1 MTMKKNGITF
11 KIFGITSL
19 LLVVSALIIYLTLYF
34 LLPNFYLNYKK
45 DNLDNQVQ
53 QLIDKL
59 AETSSEDADNL
70 FTNFVYEHN
79 VRMIIENDQ
88 AYAIYPPIE
97 SIMQNETMQDRF
109 RAPGGKHGSGRM
121 FIEREFHGAGVMSST
136 ATFSLK
142 EEKYSYKLTVATP
155 LQPIDEAS
163 KVILMFFPYMLIV
176 IIVIS
181 TIGAF
186 IYSRLIAKPLI
197 RLNKTAKK
205 MAELDFSTKSTI
217 NTNDELGELSE
228 SLNELSEN
236 LKRNI
241 DELQQANLHLKDDI
255 QKERDQEEKRREFI
269 ATISHELKSPITA
282 VSGQLEGMIYEIG
295 NYKNR
300 DKYLRQS
307 HQIMKEMEKLV
318 LEILDL
324 SQLESFQFTPNL
336 QKVNFSALVEKNLE
350 SFYYF
355 RDEENIKFATLIE
368 PDLFIEADEKLITKA
383 VANVISNA
391 VKYCEVAGT
400 VKTTLQQADASHIT
414 LTISNSGSYIEENF
428 LNKIFEPFYR
438 VEKSRNRKTGGSG
451 LGLYIVKKILAMHHA
466 QYEITNSPNGVL
478 FTINFKRE

>member
-1 MTMKKNGITF
+1 MKKNGITF

-45 DNLDNQVQ
+45 ADLDSQVQ
-53 QLIDKL
+53 ELVDKL
-59 AETSSEDADNL
+59 ADTNSEAAEHL
-70 FTNFVYEHN
+70 FSDFVYEHN
-79 VRMIIENDQ
+79 VRMIIENNQ
-88 AYAIYPPIE
+88 GYVIYFPMDSLRQEGMIR
-97 SIMQNETMQDRF
+97 DRF
-109 RAPGGKHGSGRM
+109 NAPGGKYGSANRK
-121 FIEREFHGAGVMSST
+121 FIDRDFHGPEVVSST
-136 ATFSLK
+136 DSFSFK
-142 EEKYSYKLTVATP
+142 NENSSYRLTVATP

-163 KVILMFFPYMLIV
+163 KVILMFFPYMLII

-181 TIGAF
+181 TLGAS

-197 RLNKTAKK
+197 QLNKTAKK
-205 MAELDFSTKSTI
+205 MAELDFSTKSKI
-217 NTNDELGELSE
+217 NTKDELGELSK
-228 SLNELSEN
+228 SLNNLSEN
-236 LKRNI
+236 LKHNI

-282 VSGQLEGMIYEIG
+282 VSGQLEGMIYGIG
-295 NYKNR
+295 NYKDR

-318 LEILDL
+318 FEILDV

-336 QKVNFSALVEKNLE
+336 QKLNLSVLVQKNLE
-350 SFYYF
+350 SFHYF
-355 RDEENIKFATLIE
+355 RNEENINFDTLIE
-368 PDLFIEADEKLITKA
+368 PDLFIEADGKLITKA

-400 VKTTLQQADASHIT
+400 VTTTLQRADATHIS
-414 LTISNSGSYIEENF
+414 LTISNSGSYIEES
-428 LNKIFEPFYR
+428 LLAKIFEPFYR

-451 LGLYIVKKILAMHHA
+451 LGLFIVKKILDMHHV
-466 QYEITNSPNGVL
+466 QYSITNVPNGVK
-478 FTINFKRE
+478 FTINFTKI

>member
-1 MTMKKNGITF
+1 MKKNGITF

-45 DNLDNQVQ
+45 DNLDSQVQ
-53 QLIDKL
+53 QLVDKL

-70 FTNFVYEHN
+70 FTDFVYEYN
-79 VRMIIENDQ
+79 VRMIIENNQ
-88 AYAIYPPIE
+88 AFVIYPPIE
-97 SIMQNETMQDRF
+97 SIMQDETMREGF
-109 RAPGGKHGSGRM
+109 RIPGGKRGSSRM
-121 FIEREFHGAGVMSST
+121 FIEREFQGTSVMSVT
-136 ATFSLK
+136 DTFSFK
-142 EEKYSYKLTVATP
+142 EENNSYKLTVATP
-155 LQPIDEAS
+155 LQPIDEAT

-181 TIGAF
+181 TLGAF

-205 MAELDFSTKSTI
+205 MAELDFSTKSKI

-228 SLNELSEN
+228 SLNDLSEN

-255 QKERDQEEKRREFI
+255 QKDRDQEEKRREFI

-282 VSGQLEGMIYEIG
+282 VSGQLEGMIYGIG
-295 NYKNR
+295 NYKDR

-318 LEILDL
+318 FEILDI

-336 QKVNFSALVEKNLE
+336 QKLNLSALVQKNLE
-350 SFYYF
+350 SFHYF
-355 RDEENIKFATLIE
+355 RNEENIKFDTLIE

-400 VKTTLQQADASHIT
+400 VTTTLQRADATHIS
-414 LTISNSGSYIEENF
+414 LTISNSGSYIEES
-428 LNKIFEPFYR
+428 LLAKIFEPFYR

-451 LGLYIVKKILAMHHA
+451 LGLFIVKKILDMHHV
-466 QYEITNSPNGVL
+466 QYSITNVPNRVL
-478 FTINFKRE
+478 FTINFTKI